1 MEMESGISLSSKKR
15 NRIWAIGVI
24 ILVFAIPLLF
34 PGQRYI
40 MVLLTTISLNV
51 IICSGLDVLYGYS
64 GQISMGHAAF
74 YAMGAYGSAILSK
87 TGGLSPWLTIF
98 IVSILTAAFAFL
110 FALPITKLVF
120 MFLSLVTIALGEVI
134 YQSIVVIFPDYT
146 GGTIGFSGIPR
157 FQIGDFVI
165 RERPHYLILVLA
177 FTALA
182 ITMKQMLIKS
192 RVGRALIAIR
202 ENTTAAGGMGINVR
216 FYKSVAFA
224 VSAFYTALAGALY
237 AHFVGY
243 ISPETFNRAASAM
256 FITMILF
263 GGNGTLAGPILGA
276 TILNLFSEVIQAF
289 GRYQMFFYGFLIVFV
304 VMFAP
309 QGLMGIISRIYSIFT
324 AKVKSGKVRED
335 ADDSAGG

>member
-1 MEMESGISLSSKKR
+1 MKSGISLLSKKR
-15 NRIWAIGVI
+15 NHVWAIGVI
-24 ILVFAIPLLF
+24 LFVFAIPLLF
-34 PGQRYI
+34 SEQRYI
-40 MVLLTTISLNV
+40 MVLLTTISINI
-51 IICSGLDVLYGYS
+51 IICSGLDILYGYS

-87 TGGLSPWLTIF
+87 TVGISPWLTIF
-98 IVSILTAAFAFL
+98 IVSVLTAVFAFL
-110 FALPITKLVF
+110 FALPVTKLVF
-120 MFLSLVTIALGEVI
+120 MFLSLVTIALGEVV

-146 GGTIGFSGIPR
+146 GGTIGFSGIPK
-157 FQIGDFVI
+157 FKIGDFVI
-165 RERPHYLILVLA
+165 RERPHYLMLVLV
-177 FTALA
+177 FTVLA
-182 ITMKQMLIKS
+182 IIMKQMLIKS

-202 ENTTAAGGMGINVR
+202 ENTTAAGGMGINVK

-243 ISPETFNRAASAM
+243 ISPETFNRAQSAM

-276 TILNLFSEVIQAF
+276 AILNLFSELIQAF

-309 QGLMGIISRIYSIFT
+309 QGLMGIINYIYHFFT
-324 AKVKSGKVRED
+324 GKVKPAKAKGS
-335 ADDSAGG
+335 ADGSAGE

>member
-1 MEMESGISLSSKKR
+1 MKSGISLSSKKR
-15 NRIWAIGVI
+15 NLIWAIGVI
-24 ILVFAIPLLF
+24 VLVFAIPLLF

-40 MVLLTTISLNV
+40 MVLLTTISINI

-120 MFLSLVTIALGEVI
+120 MFLSLVTIALGEVV
-134 YQSIVVIFPDYT
+134 YQSIVVIFPDHT

-177 FTALA
+177 FTVLA
-182 ITMKQMLIKS
+182 VTMKQMLIKS

-289 GRYQMFFYGFLIVFV
+289 GRYQMFFYGFLIIFV

-309 QGLMGIISRIYSIFT
+309 QGFMGIISRIYNIFT
-324 AKVKSGKVRED
+324 VKVKFGKARGD
-335 ADDSAGG
+335 AGDSASE

>member
-1 MEMESGISLSSKKR
+1 MKSGISLLTKKR
-15 NRIWAIGVI
+15 NHLWAIGAIVF
-24 ILVFAIPLLF
+24 VFAIPLLF
-34 PGQRYI
+34 PEQRYI
-40 MVLLTTISLNV
+40 MVLLTTISINI

-87 TGGLSPWLTIF
+87 TAGLSPWLTIF
-98 IVSILTAAFAFL
+98 IVSILTAVFAFL
-110 FALPITKLVF
+110 FALPVTKLVF
-120 MFLSLVTIALGEVI
+120 MFLSLVTIALGEVV
-134 YQSIVVIFPDYT
+134 YQSIVVIFPDHT
-146 GGTIGFSGIPR
+146 GGTIGFSGIPK
-157 FQIGDFVI
+157 FKIGDFII
-165 RERPHYLILVLA
+165 RDRPHYLILVLV
-177 FTALA
+177 FTVLS
-182 ITMKQMLIKS
+182 IIMKQMLIKS

-224 VSAFYTALAGALY
+224 VSAFYASFAGALY

-276 TILNLFSEVIQAF
+276 AILNLFSEVIQAF
-289 GRYQMFFYGFLIVFV
+289 GRYRMFFYGFLIVFV

-309 QGLMGIISRIYSIFT
+309 QGLMGIINYIYHFFT
-324 AKVKSGKVRED
+324 GKIKPVKAKGRGDGSTGE
-335 ADDSAGG
+335 

>member
-1 MEMESGISLSSKKR
+1 MKSGIPQSSKKR
-15 NRIWAIGVI
+15 NFLWASGI
-24 ILVFAIPLLF
+24 IVFAFAIPLLF
-34 PGQRYI
+34 PEQRYI
-40 MVLLTTISLNV
+40 MVLLTTISINV
-51 IICSGLDVLYGYS
+51 IICSGLDILYGYS

-87 TGGLSPWLTIF
+87 TVGLSPWLTIF
-98 IVSILTAAFAFL
+98 IVSALTAAFAFV

-120 MFLSLVTIALGEVI
+120 MFLSLVTIALGEVV

-146 GGTIGFSGIPR
+146 GGTIGFSGIPK
-157 FQIGDFVI
+157 FKIGNFII
-165 RERPHYLILVLA
+165 RERPHYLILVLG
-177 FTALA
+177 FTVLA
-182 ITMKQMLIKS
+182 VIMKQMLIKS
-192 RVGRALIAIR
+192 RIGRALVAIR

-216 FYKSVAFA
+216 FYKSTAFA

-243 ISPETFNRAASAM
+243 ISPETFNRAASSM

-289 GRYQMFFYGFLIVFV
+289 GRYQMFFYGFLIIFV
-304 VMFAP
+304 VMFVP
-309 QGLMGIISRIYSIFT
+309 QGLMGIIHLIYNFFT
-324 AKVKSGKVRED
+324 GKTRPGRYKGGADVSSGE
-335 ADDSAGG
+335 

>member
-1 MEMESGISLSSKKR
+1 MKSNISLSSKKR
-15 NRIWAIGVI
+15 NLIGAIGVI
-24 ILVFAIPLLF
+24 VFVFAIPLLF

-40 MVLLTTISLNV
+40 MVLLTTISINV
-51 IICSGLDVLYGYS
+51 IICSGLDILYGYS

-98 IVSILTAAFAFL
+98 IVSALTAAFAFL

-120 MFLSLVTIALGEVI
+120 MFLSLVTIALGEVV

-146 GGTIGFSGIPR
+146 GGTIGFSSIPR
-157 FQIGDFVI
+157 FQIGGFVI
-165 RERPHYLILVLA
+165 RERPHYLILVLV
-177 FTALA
+177 FTVLA

-216 FYKSVAFA
+216 FYKSAAFA

-263 GGNGTLAGPILGA
+263 GGNGTLAGPVLGA

-289 GRYQMFFYGFLIVFV
+289 GRYQMFFYGFLIIFV

-309 QGLMGIISRIYSIFT
+309 QGLMGIISRIYNFFT
-324 AKVKSGKVRED
+324 VKVRLGKTWGN
-335 ADDSAGG
+335 ADDSAG

>member
-1 MEMESGISLSSKKR
+1 MKSGIPLLQKKR
-15 NRIWAIGVI
+15 NHLWAIGVI
-24 ILVFAIPLLF
+24 VFAFAIPLLF
-34 PGQRYI
+34 PEQRYI
-40 MVLLTTISLNV
+40 MVLLTTISINI
-51 IICSGLDVLYGYS
+51 IICSGFDVLYGYS

-87 TGGLSPWLTIF
+87 TAGLSPWLTVF
-98 IVSILTAAFAFL
+98 IVSALTSAFAFL

-120 MFLSLVTIALGEVI
+120 MFLSLVTIALGEVV

-146 GGTIGFSGIPR
+146 GGTIGFSGIPK
-157 FQIGDFVI
+157 FQIGDFII
-165 RERPHYLILVLA
+165 RDRPHYLILVLV
-177 FTALA
+177 FTVLA
-182 ITMKQMLIKS
+182 IIMKQMLIKS

-202 ENTTAAGGMGINVR
+202 ENITAAGGMGINVR

-243 ISPETFNRAASAM
+243 ISPETFNRAASAT

-276 TILNLFSEVIQAF
+276 AMLNLFSEIIQAF
-289 GRYQMFFYGFLIVFV
+289 GRYRMFFYGFLIIVV

-309 QGLMGIISRIYSIFT
+309 QGLMGIIYKMYNFLTKKIKPG
-324 AKVKSGKVRED
+324 KVKGG
-335 ADDSAGG
+335 ADGSAGE